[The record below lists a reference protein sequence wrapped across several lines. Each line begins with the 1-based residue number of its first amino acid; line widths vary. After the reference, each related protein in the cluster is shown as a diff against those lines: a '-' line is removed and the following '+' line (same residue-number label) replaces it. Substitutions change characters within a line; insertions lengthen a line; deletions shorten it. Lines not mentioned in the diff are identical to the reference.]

1 MIISNT
7 NEKKLSALASA
18 LKENIPIRDRK
29 HHFRNY
35 PSTFLGRDALEWLI
49 SSKNASSMAEAKQM
63 GNILISAGYF
73 HHVHDEHTLKDENLF
88 YRFYEDEKDHSV
100 KEKLKHEE
108 LSVPQQVAL
117 LELQLNE
124 KNVELSSI
132 YKRLQKNEDLL
143 WDLKNSIIQANFF
156 IGLFSYATS
165 FMGLCL
171 MYLMFNAYVFFSL
184 FLLMSPFLFK
194 TAVAISIME
203 VIYSYL
209 GYDMSAKKKVVEKKI
224 LKPLEIG

>member
-1 MIISNT
+1 
-7 NEKKLSALASA
+7 
-18 LKENIPIRDRK
+18 
-29 HHFRNY
+29 
-35 PSTFLGRDALEWLI
+35 
-49 SSKNASSMAEAKQM
+49 MAEAKQM

-143 WDLKNSIIQANFF
+143 WDLKIQ
-156 IGLFSYATS
+156 LFKLIFSLVY
-165 FMGLCL
+165 FL
-171 MYLMFNAYVFFSL
+171 MRRHLWAYV
-184 FLLMSPFLFK
+184 
-194 TAVAISIME
+194 
-203 VIYSYL
+203 
-209 GYDMSAKKKVVEKKI
+209 
-224 LKPLEIG
+224 